1 MKSIEY
7 SPGRGGIDEPLGLYN
22 VDMEI
27 LLTIGIGVGLASV
40 AGARAFLPLALV
52 ALFSLLGLFALP
64 EVVEPLIGWPVAGG
78 LFGLAILEGV
88 LDKVKAVERGLNAA
102 LVPIRIASGA
112 LLFSSAMGAGP
123 NVETIPWLVSG
134 GLIAGIIAVLK
145 VLLRPPA
152 RVESS
157 GVSTRFLSAV
167 EDLVALV
174 GGAVGA
180 LIPVVPLFVVGFL
193 LFFYAR
199 VRKRRGR
206 KYGGLRILGD

>member
-7 SPGRGGIDEPLGLYN
+7 SSGRGGIDEPLGLYN
-22 VDMEI
+22 AGMEI

-64 EVVEPLIGWPVAGG
+64 GVVEPFVGWSVAGG

-152 RVESS
+152 SVESS

-180 LIPVVPLFVVGFL
+180 LIPVAPLFVVGFL